1 MQYYKKVGNQ
11 EYVQPID
18 RLIALMGELAF
29 CLEDAHDTLKN
40 YH

>member
-1 MQYYKKVGNQ
+1 VQYYKKVGNQ
-11 EYVQPID
+11 EYVQPIE
-18 RLIALMGELAF
+18 RPIALLGELAF